1 MLSSYAIHFF
11 LGKALSPA
19 EYGVVGTIIT
29 ILDFDYLFLNNGVRQ
44 SISKALAGGAYDK
57 RDVVKKGIFFQL
69 LMVPLVFGINF
80 FGAPAIASLLGD
92 ESLAG
97 YIRYAAFIIPFTGIY
112 FAGLGVFNGMQA
124 FSLEAGIISVYSIL
138 KLAVIPLVAFVFAD
152 PVVGTEA
159 GFFFAAAAI
168 CGVTV
173 WFLIRR
179 RACYQPGG
187 EKINFWKY
195 AKNALSYS
203 LLFSIVSVIMNM
215 DTLIVKAVTSSDTLV
230 GYYTGAVTFSKVP
243 YYLLAAFYLVVLP
256 VIAQHYG
263 KKQLEQA
270 RKIIGEL
277 LSVILALVLPIVA
290 VLCASSGAVLSSFY
304 TPQYAQAAGALS
316 FLVVGIFFLGM
327 TLVFCM
333 IISAAEKERFTNWL
347 AVILLVA
354 HVVLSLLL
362 MEKLSITGAALANF
376 ICTLAAMAVSGWYAI
391 KLFGQFFH
399 RKHYLLIA
407 VCAVLFLAVLGLFSL
422 LPRLSLPVL
431 ALVYLA
437 LYLAALGAMKIFG
450 LFDLRNA
457 ISIVKKEKKA
467 DE

>member
-1 MLSSYAIHFF
+1 MFKGVLWHTIGKILFLLSSYAIHFF

-69 LMVPLVFGINF
+69 LMVALVFGINF

-124 FSLEAGIISVYSIL
+124 FSLEAGIISVYPIL
-138 KLAVIPLVAFVFAD
+138 KLAVIPLVAFVFTD

-187 EKINFWKY
+187 KKINFWKY

-243 YYLLAAFYLVVLP
+243 YLSFGGVLSGRSACDCTALWKKTTGAGAKNHWGAFKRYLGAGAAHCGGSLRILRRGAFQLLYPAICAGGRCTFVSGSGNILPGYDAGVLHDHLGCGKGAVYKLAGSDPFGGACGAFAFADGKTLHHGRGACEFYLHTGGNGGFRMVCHKAVWAIFP
-256 VIAQHYG
+256 P
-263 KKQLEQA
+263 QA
-270 RKIIGEL
+270 
-277 LSVILALVLPIVA
+277 LSADCSLRGSVFGRA
-290 VLCASSGAVLSSFY
+290 GAVFPASKAESPGFGTGL
-304 TPQYAQAAGALS
+304 
-316 FLVVGIFFLGM
+316 LG
-327 TLVFCM
+327 
-333 IISAAEKERFTNWL
+333 
-347 AVILLVA
+347 
-354 HVVLSLLL
+354 
-362 MEKLSITGAALANF
+362 
-376 ICTLAAMAVSGWYAI
+376 AVSCGVGRHENFWT
-391 KLFGQFFH
+391 
-399 RKHYLLIA
+399 
-407 VCAVLFLAVLGLFSL
+407 V
-422 LPRLSLPVL
+422 
-431 ALVYLA
+431 
-437 LYLAALGAMKIFG
+437 
-450 LFDLRNA
+450 
-457 ISIVKKEKKA
+457 
-467 DE
+467 